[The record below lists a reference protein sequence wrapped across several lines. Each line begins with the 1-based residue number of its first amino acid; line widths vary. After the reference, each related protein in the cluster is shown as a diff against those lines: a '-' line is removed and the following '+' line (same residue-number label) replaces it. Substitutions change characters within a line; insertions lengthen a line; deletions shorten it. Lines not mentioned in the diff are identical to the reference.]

1 MDKLQFFVLII
12 IIIAGYDIVNKI
24 RLYLIM
30 SALKPMLTNKVKTY
44 TGPLQTKRSLLNE
57 PDASI

>member
-1 MDKLQFFVLII
+1 
-12 IIIAGYDIVNKI
+12 
-24 RLYLIM
+24 M